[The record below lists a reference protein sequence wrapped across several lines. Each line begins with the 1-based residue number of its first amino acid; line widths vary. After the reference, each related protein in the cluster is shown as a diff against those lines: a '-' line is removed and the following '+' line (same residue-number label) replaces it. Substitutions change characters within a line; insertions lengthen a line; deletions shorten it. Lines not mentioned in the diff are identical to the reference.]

1 MKITSEIANTL
12 KNAANR
18 LKGVDKRQFMA
29 EAVNSLGRGAQRA
42 AKRQMNWCRNTV
54 AKGQHELRTGITCIN
69 NYSTQGR
76 KKAEELNPELIKHI
90 KAIVEDQAQAD
101 PSMNS
106 ERLYLKITAPSVRKQ
121 LQSRF
126 GYTEDM
132 LPSVSTVGRK
142 LNANGYHLKKV
153 RKTLPLKKF
162 PKLI

>member
-1 MKITSEIANTL
+1 MKIASEIANML
-12 KNAANR
+12 RNAAKR

-29 EAVNSLGRGAQRA
+29 EAVNSLGTGAQRA
-42 AKRQMNWCRNTV
+42 AKRQMNWCRNTI
-54 AKGQHELRTGITCIN
+54 AKGHNELRTGITCVN

-76 KKAEELNPELIKHI
+76 KKAEELNPELIGHI
-90 KAIVEDQAQAD
+90 KAIVEDQVQAD

-106 ERLYLKITAPSVRKQ
+106 ERLYLKITAPNVRKQ
-121 LQSRF
+121 LHSRF

-162 PKLI
+162 LKQI